1 MVCKSCGSKVQHDAK
16 YCTECGA
23 KLPSIEDIPN
33 ISYYA
38 SSESSR
44 NVHRDYQPPKKKK
57 SHWFLWLLLL
67 LLIAALAL
75 SLYFTRNVYTYSTY
89 LIQSELTYS
98 DQDINSL
105 LTVFKGSYFYTID
118 GDYYVTNFLSGYG
131 LSSADISDEIQSE
144 TNVSFTVEGNYAY
157 IIFDNLLVS
166 DKLTICF
173 HRSTPF
179 ERISFIINI
188 IPDILYYLKQ

>member
-1 MVCKSCGSKVQHDAK
+1 MNMVCKSCGSQVQYGAK

-44 NVHRDYQPPKKKK
+44 NLHRDYQPPKKKK

-98 DQDINSL
+98 DQDINSFL
-105 LTVFKGSYFYTID
+105 SVFKDSYLYTSD
-118 GDYYVTNFLSGYG
+118 GNYYVINLLSGLG
-131 LSSADISDEIQSE
+131 FSSENITDEIDSG
-144 TNVSFTVEGNYAY
+144 TNIDFSVEGNYAY
-157 IIFDNLLVS
+157 IIFS
-166 DKLTICF
+166 DPNTTEKITISYYK
-173 HRSTPF
+173 STIT
-179 ERISFIINI
+179 ERFFFLSRIY
-188 IPDILYYLKQ
+188 PYYL